1 MHHSYMYATCVL
13 RAAEEKSP
21 PHLSLSDCTSVTLPP
36 IVHAHTRAPLMHVWN
51 AHVQM
56 HPARSKQ
63 LTLSFCSDHIVH
75 EHSFTP
81 LRLVSAFVSSFCTHA
96 CTHAPHHTTR
106 TCVCATRSPSLFDSL
121 SFCLILDE
129 AKQTVS
135 YFRMCDCLSY
145 CYRIGHSVKPSLC
158 SICVSVCCCR
168 A

>member
-1 MHHSYMYATCVL
+1 MHHSYMYVTCVL

-81 LRLVSAFVSSFCTHA
+81 LRLVSAFVSSFCTHT
-96 CTHAPHHTTR
+96 CTHARTTPHIHAYVQHAHPHFLTL
-106 TCVCATRSPSLFDSL
+106 SPSV
-121 SFCLILDE
+121 SFWIRPNILCRTFVCVTVYLIVTEL
-129 AKQTVS
+129 ATV
-135 YFRMCDCLSY
+135 
-145 CYRIGHSVKPSLC
+145 
-158 SICVSVCCCR
+158 
-168 A
+168 